1 MVSRGSGSG
10 RREAAST
17 EEPAIPLLCDL
28 CPKKGQ
34 FSDISHLLTHIS
46 SKGHLSCRFTTDMKA
61 KAGDINAAKKMR
73 DFEKWY
79 AENGIDGLLQDR
91 ITSKERRVKKSR
103 GQGGLATT
111 RTARSQPSRH
121 ASVKSE
127 PTEDMESM
135 RWEFGPMR
143 LRPTNTGRHSQS
155 VFETPTTRRTR
166 SSAQFPDFDKKID
179 KFEKWET
186 FETEFSDV
194 TDLIYL
200 DTTEDIYESTVSK
213 LKGIKYPG
221 MAVFDSATPDQRRK
235 RNQRK
240 HESVITNMKRS
251 SEAIEPTECI
261 WQGIGN
267 FERSRD
273 IYATPSVDG
282 SPVSRKAE
290 LQGNRKRKKPARLDP
305 DQELTSKRRAKAPVK
320 VGSTRNNSGVSLR
333 SLSTTTMKPISDSFD
348 DDSWDMDNTAPDTGD
363 VFQDDDNSRVINR
376 IVSPVHDTR
385 FQFHRRPALQ
395 QLDSNA
401 MMIPPT
407 QTPKHISYPF
417 MGHTSHLRDL
427 RDLRGPINQPDFTLG
442 YMIPPQSAD
451 GNSFNPLYM
460 QGRGP
465 AYQQFHGAVYDS
477 TDRTPT
483 TTFQPINGGRYGY
496 QAMQHSNSPVNAA
509 QVCLQHNGDHVDF
522 QL

>member
-1 MVSRGSGSG
+1 MWLLLLIPPKFITQTDRLPCRHELLAFHTQCGTRVLKGPQKLSGPSCVSLSIRLGLIAESQASLPKQAFLIYNISKLLDCKRATAFLESAVIDRLEHKKEDSMVSRGSGSG

-103 GQGGLATT
+103 GQGGLATVSARYMSIAGSSYKQMIEANVLQT

-179 KFEKWET
+179 KFGKWET

-282 SPVSRKAE
+282 SPVS
-290 LQGNRKRKKPARLDP
+290 
-305 DQELTSKRRAKAPVK
+305 
-320 VGSTRNNSGVSLR
+320 
-333 SLSTTTMKPISDSFD
+333 
-348 DDSWDMDNTAPDTGD
+348 
-363 VFQDDDNSRVINR
+363 
-376 IVSPVHDTR
+376 
-385 FQFHRRPALQ
+385 
-395 QLDSNA
+395 
-401 MMIPPT
+401 
-407 QTPKHISYPF
+407 
-417 MGHTSHLRDL
+417 
-427 RDLRGPINQPDFTLG
+427 
-442 YMIPPQSAD
+442 
-451 GNSFNPLYM
+451 
-460 QGRGP
+460 
-465 AYQQFHGAVYDS
+465 
-477 TDRTPT
+477 
-483 TTFQPINGGRYGY
+483 
-496 QAMQHSNSPVNAA
+496 
-509 QVCLQHNGDHVDF
+509 
-522 QL
+522 

>member
-1 MVSRGSGSG
+1 
-10 RREAAST
+10 
-17 EEPAIPLLCDL
+17 
-28 CPKKGQ
+28 
-34 FSDISHLLTHIS
+34 
-46 SKGHLSCRFTTDMKA
+46 MKA

-103 GQGGLATT
+103 SQVGLATVSTEYTSIAGFSYKQIVETDLPQT
-111 RTARSQPSRH
+111 RSARSQPSRQ

-127 PTEDMESM
+127 PAEDMDNM

-143 LRPTNTGRHSQS
+143 LRPTNSSRHTQP

-166 SSAQFPDFDKKID
+166 SSAQFPDFDKRID
-179 KFEKWET
+179 KFDKWET
-186 FETEFSDV
+186 FETEYSDV
-194 TDLIYL
+194 TDLVYF

-290 LQGNRKRKKPARLDP
+290 LQGNRKRKKPLRLDQ
-305 DQELTSKRRAKAPVK
+305 DQELTSKRRTKAPVRA
-320 VGSTRNNSGVSLR
+320 GSARNNSGVSHR
-333 SLSTTTMKPISDSFD
+333 SLSTTNMKPVSDSFD

-376 IVSPVHDTR
+376 VVSPVHDTR

-395 QLDSNA
+395 QLDSNS
-401 MMIPPT
+401 MMVPPT

-427 RDLRGPINQPDFTLG
+427 RDLRGPISQPDFTLG
-442 YMIPPQSAD
+442 YMIPPPSTD

-460 QGRGP
+460 QGRGA

-477 TDRTPT
+477 TDRTPAT
-483 TTFQPINGGRYGY
+483 NFQPINGGRYGY
-496 QAMQHSNSPVNAA
+496 QAMQHSNSPVNGA
-509 QVCLQHNGDHVDF
+509 QVCLQHSNEHVDF